1 MLMHAGK
8 AGDVVNYCLVMGGH
22 RYVGVVK
29 DPSYH
34 YAHGGLPM
42 EGWHMGVHDN
52 PQFSYITET
61 LPDKVIVPYI
71 DIDGCPVPITDL
83 NRHACRPAYFIL
95 KLPKTALPIGDTVIE
110 VQINGQ
116 RRDYVVS
123 RPDFAL
129 HRRGRDMGR
138 MYDKLMDLPDG
149 AFDLQ
154 TDNGRDSSLDV
165 HVKDKRIPGMD
176 YLVFMKSKDTVI
188 DLNNVFSWTEE
199 GWITIQVQKGLPV
212 GRYKLAVMYA
222 TNDADEWRIVTQG
235 NVVIKDRNPE
245 QLNIELD
252 KDTAKDVVIDLT
264 LYNIQDVTKYNP
276 KFKAYIYDMSNGGE
290 GTELTVI
297 RNENNISVQFPA
309 MQEANDLEWE
319 CFYSIMSDSEHEGN
333 DAWVP
338 MVEGSVTIKE
348 QL

>member
-1 MLMHAGK
+1 
-8 AGDVVNYCLVMGGH
+8 
-22 RYVGVVK
+22 
-29 DPSYH
+29 
-34 YAHGGLPM
+34 
-42 EGWHMGVHDN
+42 
-52 PQFSYITET
+52 
-61 LPDKVIVPYI
+61 
-71 DIDGCPVPITDL
+71 
-83 NRHACRPAYFIL
+83 
-95 KLPKTALPIGDTVIE
+95 
-110 VQINGQ
+110 
-116 RRDYVVS
+116 
-123 RPDFAL
+123 
-129 HRRGRDMGR
+129 MGR

-154 TDNGRDSSLDV
+154 TDNGRDSSVDV

-188 DLNNVFSWTEE
+188 DLNNVFSWTDE

-212 GRYKLAVMYA
+212 GKYKLAVMYA

-252 KDTAKDVVIDLT
+252 KDTAKEVAIDLT
-264 LYNIQDVTKYNP
+264 LYNIQDTTKYNP

-290 GTELTVI
+290 GTELTVVRDGNDI
-297 RNENNISVQFPA
+297 FVYFPA